1 MDKSDFSDIERE
13 LRYQDFM
20 IRYLQEEQKKRREEL
35 NELEQKMLE
44 LKLIQDDLDR
54 LQKDP
59 RFQKLINLA
68 LERSTK

>member
-44 LKLIQDDLDR
+44 LKVIQDDLDR

-59 RFQKLINLA
+59 RFQKLIKLA

>member
-44 LKLIQDDLDR
+44 LKVIQEDLDQ

-59 RFQKLINLA
+59 RFQKLIKLA

>member
-1 MDKSDFSDIERE
+1 MDKSDFFDIERE

-44 LKLIQDDLDR
+44 LKVIQEDLDQ

-59 RFQKLINLA
+59 RFQKLIKLA